1 MSTDWER
8 GVSGEGLSNPKT
20 WKEGG
25 RAQLPSPG
33 VAPGCVSILNHLCIH
48 LSIHT
53 LSQLCLHHLLAA
65 DRESSPSRTSQPG
78 ARIQPGTHSQGA
90 PAQKLPGVS
99 RHAGRGAGGAAP
111 ERRAERGQGR
121 TLHPPAKG
129 AWRPTGREEG
139 DREERPKQTNRSRA
153 AGLEGEKPRGK
164 S

>member
-65 DRESSPSRTSQPG
+65 DRESSPSLTSLPG

-99 RHAGRGAGGAAP
+99 RHGGRSPWEQSREGTGAHPPSTPQGGLATYG
-111 ERRAERGQGR
+111 ERRR
-121 TLHPPAKG
+121 
-129 AWRPTGREEG
+129 
-139 DREERPKQTNRSRA
+139 
-153 AGLEGEKPRGK
+153 
-164 S
+164 